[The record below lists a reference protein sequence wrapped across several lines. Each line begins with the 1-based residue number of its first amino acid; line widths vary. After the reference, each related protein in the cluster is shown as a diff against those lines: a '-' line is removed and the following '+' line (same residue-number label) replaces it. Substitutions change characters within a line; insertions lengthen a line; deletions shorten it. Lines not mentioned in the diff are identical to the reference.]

1 MSGEFR
7 VRPAD
12 WQRDANALQHVR
24 RTIFVVEQQVSESLE
39 WDGADAE
46 CIHALAED
54 AGGQAIGCARLLAD
68 GHIGRVAVLASH
80 RGRGVGDALMRYMI
94 AQAASLGHR
103 RVVVNAQTHAL
114 RFYERLGFAA
124 VGEEY
129 DDAGIPHRTMVLD
142 L

>member
-1 MSGEFR
+1 VSTEFR
-7 VRPAD
+7 VRSAD
-12 WQRDANALQHVR
+12 WERDADALQHLR

-39 WDGADAE
+39 WDGVDAE
-46 CIHALAED
+46 CIHALVED
-54 AGGQAIGCARLLAD
+54 AAGRPIGCARLLPD

-80 RGRGVGDALMRYMI
+80 RGLGVGDALMRYMI
-94 AQAASLGHR
+94 ALAASLGHD
-103 RVVVNAQTHAL
+103 RVMVNAQTHAM

-124 VGEEY
+124 TGEEY

>member
-1 MSGEFR
+1 VSGGFQ

-12 WQRDANALQHVR
+12 WQRDARALQHIR

-39 WDGADAE
+39 WDDADAE
-46 CIHALAED
+46 SIHALAED
-54 AGGQAIGCARLLAD
+54 AGGQAIGCARLLPD

-94 AQAASLGHR
+94 VLAASLGHR
-103 RVVVNAQTHAL
+103 RVIVNAQTHAL

-129 DDAGIPHRTMVLD
+129 DDAGIPHRTMMLD

>member
-1 MSGEFR
+1 VSIEFR

-12 WQRDANALQHVR
+12 WERDASALQYLR
-24 RTIFVVEQQVSESLE
+24 RAIFVVEQQVSESLE
-39 WDGADAE
+39 WDGVDAE

-54 AGGQAIGCARLLAD
+54 GGGRPIGCARLLPD

-80 RGRGVGDALMRYMI
+80 RRLGIGDALMRYMI
-94 AQAASLGHR
+94 ALAASLGHD
-103 RVVVNAQTHAL
+103 RVVVNAQTHAM

-129 DDAGIPHRTMVLD
+129 DDAGIPHRTMVRD